1 MVEPAVKP
9 TAHQRRVA
17 ALNAHRPGSLPAQYL
32 GRVPRSHERVKAMA
46 EFVHGQ
52 TSADALEA
60 LLRPNNK
67 MDRGAVRRALD
78 MLFPR
83 ERPIRL
89 AIPDINSPERFDAA
103 MAMVHEAW
111 TDGRISPPEARTL
124 QELCEHRYGAWIKV
138 QRGKLR

>member
-1 MVEPAVKP
+1 
-9 TAHQRRVA
+9 
-17 ALNAHRPGSLPAQYL
+17 
-32 GRVPRSHERVKAMA
+32 
-46 EFVHGQ
+46 
-52 TSADALEA
+52 
-60 LLRPNNK
+60 
-67 MDRGAVRRALD
+67 

-124 QELCEHRYGAWIKV
+124 QELCEHRYRAWIKV
-138 QRGKLR
+138 QGGKLR